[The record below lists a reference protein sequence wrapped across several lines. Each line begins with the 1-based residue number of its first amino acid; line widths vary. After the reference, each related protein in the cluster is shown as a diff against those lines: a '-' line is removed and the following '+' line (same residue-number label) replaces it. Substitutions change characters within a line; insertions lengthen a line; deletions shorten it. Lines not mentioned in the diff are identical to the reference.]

1 MNSPNERFK
10 KLRKDCEKSQEEWGK
25 VLGISRAGV
34 CDIEA
39 GRRNVTEKHI
49 KLLTANPI
57 DNKIINAEWLRTGE
71 GKPFKTLTRNQTITD
86 FAADLI
92 KEEESF
98 KARLIEALAKLS
110 EQEWEVLEK
119 VANDLADKKD

>member
-1 MNSPNERFK
+1 MSYGNRLYNIRKELGLTLEKFGEPLGVTKTTISRIEKEERSMTDQM
-10 KLRKDCEKSQEEWGK
+10 LKSICRTYNVNEEWLKTGN
-25 VLGISRAGV
+25 G
-34 CDIEA
+34 DMF
-39 GRRNVTEKHI
+39 I
-49 KLLTANPI
+49 K
-57 DNKIINAEWLRTGE
+57 
-71 GKPFKTLTRNQTITD
+71 LTRNQTITD

>member
-10 KLRKDCEKSQEEWGK
+10 ELRKTCEKSQEEWGK

-71 GKPFKTLTRNQTITD
+71 GNPFRTLTRNQTITD

-119 VANDLADKKD
+119 IANDLADKKD

>member
-1 MNSPNERFK
+1 MNINDRFK
-10 KLRKDCEKSQEEWGK
+10 EIRKMCGKSQED
-25 VLGISRAGV
+25 LGEILGLSRSGV
-34 CDIEA
+34 SEIES
-39 GRRNVTEKHI
+39 GRRNVTDKHI
-49 KLLTANPI
+49 RLLTLTQI
-57 DNKIINAEWLRTGE
+57 DGKLINEEWLRTGD
-71 GKPFKTLTRNQTITD
+71 GKPFRTLTRNQTITD

>member
-1 MNSPNERFK
+1 MSYGNRLYN
-10 KLRKDCEKSQEEWGK
+10 LRKELGLTLEKFGEPLGVTKTTISRIEKEERAMTDQMLKSICRTYNVNEEWLKTGN
-25 VLGISRAGV
+25 G
-34 CDIEA
+34 DMF
-39 GRRNVTEKHI
+39 I
-49 KLLTANPI
+49 K
-57 DNKIINAEWLRTGE
+57 
-71 GKPFKTLTRNQTITD
+71 LTRNQAITD

-119 VANDLADKKD
+119 IANDLADKKD

>member
-1 MNSPNERFK
+1 MSYGNRLYN
-10 KLRKDCEKSQEEWGK
+10 LRKELGLTLEKFGEPLGVTKTTISRIEKEERAMTDQMLKSICRTYNVNEEWLKTGN
-25 VLGISRAGV
+25 G
-34 CDIEA
+34 DMF
-39 GRRNVTEKHI
+39 I
-49 KLLTANPI
+49 K
-57 DNKIINAEWLRTGE
+57 
-71 GKPFKTLTRNQTITD
+71 LTRNQTITD

-119 VANDLADKKD
+119 IANELADKKE

>member
-1 MNSPNERFK
+1 MSYGNRLYNIRKELGLTLEKFGEPLGVTKTTISRIEKEERSMTDQM
-10 KLRKDCEKSQEEWGK
+10 LKSICRTYNVNEEWLKTGNGDM
-25 VLGISRAGV
+25 L
-34 CDIEA
+34 
-39 GRRNVTEKHI
+39 I
-49 KLLTANPI
+49 K
-57 DNKIINAEWLRTGE
+57 
-71 GKPFKTLTRNQTITD
+71 LTRNQTITD